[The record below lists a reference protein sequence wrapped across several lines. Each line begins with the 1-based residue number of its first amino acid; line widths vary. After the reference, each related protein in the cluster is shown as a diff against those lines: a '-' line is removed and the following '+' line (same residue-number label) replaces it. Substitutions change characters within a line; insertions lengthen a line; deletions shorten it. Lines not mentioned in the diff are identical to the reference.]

1 LAHSRKCRH
10 TGIDFRQR
18 RQLLK
23 AAGFIGLSLAGIIPS
38 GCGPA
43 KDAAIIGAQEQPP
56 ARDLYPTHR
65 DARFVLDRPL
75 TEEVYA
81 ASYNNFYEFSV
92 FKGSVYK
99 KSARLRTAP
108 WQVEVGGLVEKP
120 RIFEVDELIRMMT
133 LEERLYRFRCV
144 EAWAMAVPWSGFS
157 RIDDGDLPSSILGC
171 SRACRRAEL
180 N

>member
-1 LAHSRKCRH
+1 MAQFINRCPWRIPESSI
-10 TGIDFRQR
+10 TPESIFRQR

-56 ARDLYPTHR
+56 ARDLYPTRR

-92 FKGSVYK
+92 F
-99 KSARLRTAP
+99 
-108 WQVEVGGLVEKP
+108 
-120 RIFEVDELIRMMT
+120 
-133 LEERLYRFRCV
+133 
-144 EAWAMAVPWSGFS
+144 
-157 RIDDGDLPSSILGC
+157 
-171 SRACRRAEL
+171 
-180 N
+180 